1 MVSEIP
7 QTNGTGP
14 AGHTPTT
21 TPTPTSTPPNILVFG
36 VGSIGAVYLYQLQK
50 AGCRVTAVCR
60 SNYTAVK
67 ESGFTLHS
75 VRFGTQK
82 YKPDHVIR
90 SVAECPKDV
99 DYDFVVVCSKSFP
112 GSRPSLADMIRP
124 AIRETQAHTAILL
137 AQNGI
142 EIEQE
147 VADAFPQNPILS
159 GVVYLPAVQTDQGTI
174 EYPEMMNLLEIGT
187 YPSDA
192 PAWHKEAAQ
201 RMADL
206 MIQGGGGAKVLDDI
220 QIARW
225 SKLIMNAA
233 WNPIGALTL
242 TTDGDFLNTSD
253 PYAYELSWAVMMEI
267 VDLATK
273 LGIPGVTRQVA
284 ETRFAVT
291 KERAETG
298 NGRQMSMLQDVL
310 QARPFEVEAIL
321 GNPVRL
327 GRKHNVPMPRLDS
340 LYALAKARAW
350 SLERYGK

>member
-1 MVSEIP
+1 MGSETSP
-7 QTNGTGP
+7 VNGIGP
-14 AGHTPTT
+14 PSH
-21 TPTPTSTPPNILVFG
+21 PPNVLVFG

-50 AGCRVTAVCR
+50 AGCKVTAVCR
-60 SNYTAVK
+60 SNYQAVK

-82 YKPDHVIR
+82 YKPDHVVR

-124 AIRETQAHTAILL
+124 AIKETQPCTAILL

-142 EIEQE
+142 DIEQE

-159 GVVYLPAVQTDQGTI
+159 GVIYLPAVQTDQGTI
-174 EYPEMMNLLEIGT
+174 DYPEMMNLLEVGT
-187 YPSDA
+187 FPFDA
-192 PAWHKEAAQ
+192 PPSHKGAA
-201 RMADL
+201 RRIADL
-206 MIQGGGGAKVLDDI
+206 MIQGGGGAEVHDDI

-273 LGIPGVTRQVA
+273 MGIPGVTSQVA
-284 ETRFAVT
+284 EKRFAVS

-298 NGRQMSMLQDVL
+298 NGRQMSMLQDVI
-310 QARPFEVEAIL
+310 QGRPFEVEAIL

-327 GRKHNVPMPRLDS
+327 GRKHHVPMPRLDS

-350 SLERYGK
+350 ALEKDGR